1 MYAVIYD
8 NKVLV
13 GPMNWNRGM
22 FQGALEKKGISYEL
36 SRTAPNNLP
45 LIIDEH
51 AKIMRV
57 DEIRPEMNPLLEFY
71 YGPLWD
77 ITEETAIANYEVHD
91 SPIESMRYNLKQ
103 LAAQER
109 YNKEVL
115 GTTVIIQDHVVT
127 IDTNR
132 GARDVFVQKYL
143 LMADSDLV
151 NWKFLSTW
159 LTLTKQDLG
168 LIVQVIDQH
177 VQTCFDWEADIS
189 NQLDLADTKQALL
202 AVAINTNIFK
212 ELIKPSPEVTLIGT

>member
-8 NKVLV
+8 NRVLV

-22 FQGALEKKGISYEL
+22 FQGALERKGIQYPL
-36 SRTAPNNLP
+36 PRTAPDNLP
-45 LIIDEH
+45 LTINEH

-57 DEIRPEMNPLLEFY
+57 DEIRPTMNPLVEFY

-103 LAAQER
+103 VAAQER
-109 YNKEVL
+109 YKREVL
-115 GTTVIIQDHVVT
+115 GTTTTIQDQTVT

-132 GARDVFVQKYL
+132 GARDIFVQKYL
-143 LMADSDLV
+143 LMTDSDLV
-151 NWKFLSTW
+151 NWKFPEGW

-168 LIVQVIDQH
+168 TVVQAGAQYIQS
-177 VQTCFDWEADIS
+177 CFDWELNIAEQI
-189 NQLDLADTKQALL
+189 DLAQTKQDLL
-202 AVAINTNIFK
+202 AIIIA
-212 ELIKPSPEVTLIGT
+212 E

>member
-1 MYAVIYD
+1 MYAVIYN
-8 NKVLV
+8 NKVVV

-45 LIIDEH
+45 LVIDEH
-51 AKIMRV
+51 AKIMQV
-57 DEIRPEMNPLLEFY
+57 DEIRPQMNPLLEFY

-168 LIVQVIDQH
+168 LIVQAIDQH

-212 ELIKPSPEVTLIGT
+212 EPNKPSPEVTLIGT

>member
-8 NKVLV
+8 NRVLV

-22 FQGALEKKGISYEL
+22 FQGALERKGIHHAL

-57 DEIRPEMNPLLEFY
+57 DEIRPEMKSLVEFY

-109 YNKEVL
+109 YKKEVL
-115 GTTVIIQDHVVT
+115 GTTATIQDHIVT

-132 GARDVFVQKYL
+132 GARDIFVQKYL
-143 LMADSDLV
+143 LMADSDTV
-151 NWKFLSTW
+151 NWKFPEIW
-159 LTLTKQDLG
+159 LTLTKQDLS
-168 LIVQVIDQH
+168 LAVQAGAQYIQS
-177 VQTCFDWEADIS
+177 CFDWELTMAEQI
-189 NQLDLADTKQALL
+189 DLAEAKEQLL
-202 AVAINTNIFK
+202 AIVEII
-212 ELIKPSPEVTLIGT
+212 ES

>member
-8 NKVLV
+8 NRVLV

-22 FQGALEKKGISYEL
+22 FQGALERKGIQYPL
-36 SRTAPNNLP
+36 PRTAPDNLP
-45 LIIDEH
+45 LTINEH

-57 DEIRPEMNPLLEFY
+57 DEIRPAMNPLVEFY

-103 LAAQER
+103 VAAQER
-109 YNKEVL
+109 YKREVL
-115 GTTVIIQDHVVT
+115 GTTTTIQDQTIT

-132 GARDVFVQKYL
+132 GARDIFVQKYL
-143 LMADSDLV
+143 LMTDSDLV
-151 NWKFLSTW
+151 NWKFPETW

-168 LIVQVIDQH
+168 TVVQAGAQYIQS
-177 VQTCFDWEADIS
+177 CFDWELNIAEQI
-189 NQLDLADTKQALL
+189 DLAQTKQDLL
-202 AVAINTNIFK
+202 AIIIA
-212 ELIKPSPEVTLIGT
+212 E

>member
-8 NKVLV
+8 NRVLV

-22 FQGALEKKGISYEL
+22 FQGALERKGIQYPL
-36 SRTAPNNLP
+36 PRTAPDNLP
-45 LIIDEH
+45 LTINEH

-57 DEIRPEMNPLLEFY
+57 DEIRPTMNPLVEFY

-103 LAAQER
+103 VAAQER
-109 YNKEVL
+109 YKREVL
-115 GTTVIIQDHVVT
+115 GTTTTIQEQTIT

-132 GARDVFVQKYL
+132 GARDIFVQKYL
-143 LMADSDLV
+143 LMSDTDTV
-151 NWKFLSTW
+151 NWKFPETW

-168 LIVQVIDQH
+168 TVVQAGAQYIQS
-177 VQTCFDWEADIS
+177 CFDWELNIAEQI
-189 NQLDLADTKQALL
+189 DLAQTKQDLL
-202 AVAINTNIFK
+202 AIIIA
-212 ELIKPSPEVTLIGT
+212 E

>member
-8 NKVLV
+8 NRVLV

-22 FQGALEKKGISYEL
+22 FQGALERKGIQYPL
-36 SRTAPNNLP
+36 PRTAPDNLP
-45 LIIDEH
+45 LTINEH

-57 DEIRPEMNPLLEFY
+57 DEIRPAMNPLVEFY

-103 LAAQER
+103 VAAQER
-109 YNKEVL
+109 YKREVL
-115 GTTVIIQDHVVT
+115 GTTTTIQDQTIT

-132 GARDVFVQKYL
+132 GARDIFVQKYL
-143 LMADSDLV
+143 LMSDSDLV
-151 NWKFLSTW
+151 NWKFPEGW

-168 LIVQVIDQH
+168 LAVQASAQYIQS
-177 VQTCFDWEADIS
+177 CFDWELNIAEQI
-189 NQLDLADTKQALL
+189 DLAQTKQDLL
-202 AVAINTNIFK
+202 AIIIA
-212 ELIKPSPEVTLIGT
+212 E

>member
-8 NKVLV
+8 NRVLV

-22 FQGALEKKGISYEL
+22 FQGALERKGIQYPL
-36 SRTAPNNLP
+36 PRTAPDNLP
-45 LIIDEH
+45 LTINEH

-57 DEIRPEMNPLLEFY
+57 DEIRPTMNPLVEFY

-103 LAAQER
+103 VAAQER
-109 YNKEVL
+109 YKREVL
-115 GTTVIIQDHVVT
+115 GTTTTIQEQTVT

-132 GARDVFVQKYL
+132 GARDIFVQKYL
-143 LMADSDLV
+143 LMSDTDTV
-151 NWKFLSTW
+151 NWKFPEGW

-168 LIVQVIDQH
+168 TVVQAGAQYIQS
-177 VQTCFDWEADIS
+177 CFDWELNIAEQI
-189 NQLDLADTKQALL
+189 DLAQTKQDLL
-202 AVAINTNIFK
+202 AIIIA
-212 ELIKPSPEVTLIGT
+212 E

>member
-22 FQGALEKKGISYEL
+22 FQGALERKNIRYPL
-36 SRTAPNNLP
+36 SRTAPDNLP

-57 DEIRPEMNPLLEFY
+57 DEIRPQMNPLVEFY

-103 LAAQER
+103 VAAQER

-115 GTTVIIQDHVVT
+115 GTTVTIQDKTVT

-132 GARDVFVQKYL
+132 GARDIFVQKYL

-151 NWKFLSTW
+151 NWKFPETW
-159 LTLTKQDLG
+159 LTLTKQDLS
-168 LIVQVIDQH
+168 LAVQAGDQYI
-177 VQTCFDWEADIS
+177 QSCFDWELNITE
-189 NQLDLADTKQALL
+189 QIDLAETKEQLL
-202 AVAINTNIFK
+202 AIVII
-212 ELIKPSPEVTLIGT
+212 EPEQNNNLLEG

>member
-143 LMADSDLV
+143 LMADSDTV